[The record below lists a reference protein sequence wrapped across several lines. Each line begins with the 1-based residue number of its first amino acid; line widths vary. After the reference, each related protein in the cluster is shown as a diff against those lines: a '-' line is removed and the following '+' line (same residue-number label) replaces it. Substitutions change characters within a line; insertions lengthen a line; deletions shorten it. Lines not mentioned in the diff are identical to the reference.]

1 MLKKPSAK
9 RAQYTGLFHG
19 ARRACKAR
27 PDSAELDVFPWST
40 YIVYPGTTFLIQTF
54 YLDHIPTPKT

>member
-19 ARRACKAR
+19 ARRARKQHVDILV
-27 PDSAELDVFPWST
+27 P
-40 YIVYPGTTFLIQTF
+40 I
-54 YLDHIPTPKT
+54 